1 MINHT
6 QGQVSVS
13 MNTDTVN
20 VKYTSLQPTKELLYH
35 VLEVDLR
42 LIETITPN
50 FQPHYKLTQA
60 CGGNKPIC
68 PAWIR
73 PTEQFPVTTSKN
85 ISVSIISGLINV
97 NKQVNN
103 K

>member
-35 VLEVDLR
+35 DLEVDLR
-42 LIETITPN
+42 LI
-50 FQPHYKLTQA
+50 
-60 CGGNKPIC
+60 
-68 PAWIR
+68 
-73 PTEQFPVTTSKN
+73 
-85 ISVSIISGLINV
+85 
-97 NKQVNN
+97 
-103 K
+103 